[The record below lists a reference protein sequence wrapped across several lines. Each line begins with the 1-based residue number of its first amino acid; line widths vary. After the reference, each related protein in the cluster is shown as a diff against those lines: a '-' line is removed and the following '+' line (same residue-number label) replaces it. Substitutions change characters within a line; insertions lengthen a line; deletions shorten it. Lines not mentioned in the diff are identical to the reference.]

1 MATQRKQPAGAKALT
16 GSDEAKR
23 KAAVFLEAIAGLR
36 TTQSASDELGIA
48 LVRYYVLETRMLQAM
63 IDALEPKARGRK
75 RSIDLELAQLK
86 DQNTRLQREVM
97 RLQALYRMTQRA
109 VGVKEDKP
117 ARKTKDKGKGKA
129 NGKKKTRR
137 VRRQSR
143 GERILKDLRPEPSPA
158 DAAPAMVP
166 GDPRPG
172 QQGGA

>member
-75 RSIDLELAQLK
+75 RSIDMELAQLREDNK
-86 DQNTRLQREVM
+86 RLEREAM
-97 RLQALYRMTQRA
+97 RVQALYRMTQRA

-117 ARKTKDKGKGKA
+117 ARNSK
-129 NGKKKTRR
+129 GKKKTRR

-143 GERILKDLRPEPSPA
+143 GERILKDLRPEASTAEASSATVPS
-158 DAAPAMVP
+158 
-166 GDPRPG
+166 DPKPG

>member
-23 KAAVFLEAIAGLR
+23 KAAVFLEAIGGLR
-36 TTQSASDELGIA
+36 TTQSAADELGIA

-75 RSIDLELAQLK
+75 RSFEMELAQLREDNK
-86 DQNTRLQREVM
+86 RLEREAM
-97 RLQALYRMTQRA
+97 RMQALYRVTQRA

-117 ARKTKDKGKGKA
+117 ARKTK
-129 NGKKKTRR
+129 GKKKARR

-143 GERILKDLRPEPSPA
+143 GERILKDLKPETSTAQAPSA
-158 DAAPAMVP
+158 TVP
-166 GDPRPG
+166 GDSQPG

>member
-1 MATQRKQPAGAKALT
+1 MATQRKQAAGAKALT

-23 KAAVFLEAIAGLR
+23 KAAVFLEAIGGLR

-48 LVRYYVLETRMLQAM
+48 VVRYYVLETRMLQAM

-75 RSIDLELAQLK
+75 RSMDLELAQLRDENK
-86 DQNTRLQREVM
+86 RLEREAM
-97 RLQALYRMTQRA
+97 RMQALYRMTQRA

-117 ARKTKDKGKGKA
+117 VRK
-129 NGKKKTRR
+129 GKKKTRR

-143 GERILKDLRPEPSPA
+143 GERILKDLRPEASPA
-158 DAAPAMVP
+158 EAPPTTVSS
-166 GDPRPG
+166 DPQTG

>member
-36 TTQSASDELGIA
+36 TTQSASVELGIA
-48 LVRYYVLETRMLQAM
+48 LVRYYVLEARMLQAM
-63 IDALEPKARGRK
+63 IDSLEPKARGRK
-75 RSIDLELAQLK
+75 RSIDMELAQLRDENK
-86 DQNTRLQREVM
+86 RLEREAM
-97 RLQALYRMTQRA
+97 RMQALYRMTQRA

-117 ARKTKDKGKGKA
+117 ARKTK
-129 NGKKKTRR
+129 GKKKTRR

-143 GERILKDLRPEPSPA
+143 GERILKDLRPEASTVEAPSA
-158 DAAPAMVP
+158 TVP
-166 GDPRPG
+166 GDPKPG